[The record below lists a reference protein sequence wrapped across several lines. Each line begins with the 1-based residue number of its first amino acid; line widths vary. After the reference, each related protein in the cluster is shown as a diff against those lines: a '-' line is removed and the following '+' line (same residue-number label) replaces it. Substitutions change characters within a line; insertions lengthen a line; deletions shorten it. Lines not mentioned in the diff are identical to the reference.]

1 MRNKKGKDMTIARR
15 KLPAGILATGFP
27 SKRDEAVL
35 NAGGIRCESVLLD
48 FATDGGAVGT
58 INCQRQLPAG
68 AIVVR
73 ILSDELTALTS
84 GGAAT
89 VQLQCGA
96 VDLTDALAFDTDFTG
111 LDTQALASSAQA
123 IKVSTAADLKID
135 IAAAALTAGKVRFLV
150 EYILPN
156 D

>member
-1 MRNKKGKDMTIARR
+1 MIAKR

-35 NAGGIRCESVLLD
+35 NASGIRCESVLFD
-48 FATDGGAVGT
+48 FTNDAGAVGS
-58 INCQRQLPAG
+58 INFQRQLPAG

-73 ILSDELTALTS
+73 VLSDELTALTS
-84 GGAAT
+84 GGSAT

-123 IKVSTAADLKID
+123 IKISTAADLQID
-135 IAAAALTAGKVRFLV
+135 IAVAALTAGKVRFFI
-150 EYILPN
+150 EYLLPN